1 MNERIGA
8 LVDALWFLIPFS
20 FVGAFFGDSFR
31 RDVLTSRQRVSAGLF
46 ALFIGP
52 AAGLLVTREWGWH
65 DVTGFA
71 IAAVV
76 PTLSYD
82 LIVLV
87 AALLSQLRTDPLGG
101 LRKVWDAIAAILP
114 GRKS

>member
-1 MNERIGA
+1 MNERISA

-31 RDVLTSRQRVSAGLF
+31 SDVLTSRQRVSAGLF
-46 ALFIGP
+46 ALFVGP

-101 LRKVWDAIAAILP
+101 LRKVWDAIAAILL

>member
-1 MNERIGA
+1 MKERIDA

-31 RDVLTSRQRVSAGLF
+31 RDVLTSRQRVAAGLF
-46 ALFIGP
+46 ALFVGP
-52 AAGLLVTREWGWH
+52 AAGLLVTREWGWQ
-65 DVTGFA
+65 DVTGLA

-87 AALLSQLRTDPLGG
+87 AALLSQIRADPLGG
-101 LRKVWDAIAAILP
+101 LRKVWDALAAILP